1 MELALSTLE
10 IRQILASDTPI
21 IDVRAPIEF
30 QQGAMPSALNLPLM
44 NDEERAAVGTCY
56 KQKGSKKAVELGHQL
71 VSGEVRE
78 NRINAWK
85 AVCQQHPE
93 GYLCCAR
100 GGMRSH
106 IAQQWLKD
114 AGIDYPLINGGYKN
128 LRQTTLD
135 AIDELALRPIL
146 LIGGCTGNG
155 KTLLVQSF
163 DNGIDLEGI
172 AHHRG
177 SSFGRTLET
186 QFSQAT
192 FENHLA
198 VSMLKK
204 APKHNRWIVEDEG
217 RAIGVN
223 SLPDSLRRA
232 METATIAVVE
242 DPFERRIERLKEE
255 YFDRMTHDFLTAFG
269 EEQGWIAYSEYL
281 HHGLY
286 AIRKRLGSQRAIEL
300 TKLLDEAL
308 IAQRQTEK
316 TDVHFSWLTPLLH
329 EYYDPMYRYQLSK
342 KLDRVV
348 FKGTY
353 DEVSEWVKLT
363 ANEECPLPSYK

>member
-44 NDEERAAVGTCY
+44 NDDERAAVGTCY

-255 YFDRMTHDFLTAFG
+255 YFDRMTHDFLAAFG

-363 ANEECPLPSYK
+363 ANEECSLPSYK

>member
-71 VSGEVRE
+71 VSGDVRE

-204 APKHNRWIVEDEG
+204 PPSI
-217 RAIGVN
+217 
-223 SLPDSLRRA
+223 
-232 METATIAVVE
+232 
-242 DPFERRIERLKEE
+242 
-255 YFDRMTHDFLTAFG
+255 
-269 EEQGWIAYSEYL
+269 
-281 HHGLY
+281 
-286 AIRKRLGSQRAIEL
+286 
-300 TKLLDEAL
+300 
-308 IAQRQTEK
+308 
-316 TDVHFSWLTPLLH
+316 TD
-329 EYYDPMYRYQLSK
+329 
-342 KLDRVV
+342 
-348 FKGTY
+348 G
-353 DEVSEWVKLT
+353 
-363 ANEECPLPSYK
+363 

>member
-44 NDEERAAVGTCY
+44 NDDERAAVGTCY

-85 AVCQQHPE
+85 AVCQQHPD

-155 KTLLVQSF
+155 KTLLVKSF

-255 YFDRMTHDFLTAFG
+255 YFDRMTHDFLAAFG

-363 ANEECPLPSYK
+363 ANEECSLPSYK

>member
-44 NDEERAAVGTCY
+44 NDDERAAVGTCY

-155 KTLLVQSF
+155 KTLLVQSL

-255 YFDRMTHDFLTAFG
+255 YFDRMTHDFLAAFG

-353 DEVSEWVKLT
+353 DEVSEWAKLT
-363 ANEECPLPSYK
+363 ANEECPPPSYK

>member
-135 AIDELALRPIL
+135 AIDELAVRPIL

-353 DEVSEWVKLT
+353 NEVSEWVKLT

>member
-255 YFDRMTHDFLTAFG
+255 YFDRMTHDFLAAFG

-363 ANEECPLPSYK
+363 ANEECSLPSYK